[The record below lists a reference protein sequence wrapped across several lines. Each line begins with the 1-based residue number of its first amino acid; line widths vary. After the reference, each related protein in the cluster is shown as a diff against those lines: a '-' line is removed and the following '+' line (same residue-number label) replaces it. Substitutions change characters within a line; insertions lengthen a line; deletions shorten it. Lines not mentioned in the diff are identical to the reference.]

1 MPPLPV
7 RCSRGLG
14 AAAREAEE
22 AEEEG
27 GKAFA
32 ALGHPRMNSLLSA
45 MEETLENVS
54 RYSYIDSGEENWACI
69 GDVERFAVL

>member
-1 MPPLPV
+1 M

-22 AEEEG
+22 GEEEEG
-27 GKAFA
+27 GRAFA
-32 ALGHPRMNSLLSA
+32 ALGHPRMTSLLSA

-54 RYSYIDSGEENWACI
+54 RYSYIDSGEENKACI
-69 GDVERFAVL
+69 WDVERFAVI

>member
-32 ALGHPRMNSLLSA
+32 ALGHPRTNSLLSA

-54 RYSYIDSGEENWACI
+54 RYSYIDSGEENKACI
-69 GDVERFAVL
+69 WDFERFAVL